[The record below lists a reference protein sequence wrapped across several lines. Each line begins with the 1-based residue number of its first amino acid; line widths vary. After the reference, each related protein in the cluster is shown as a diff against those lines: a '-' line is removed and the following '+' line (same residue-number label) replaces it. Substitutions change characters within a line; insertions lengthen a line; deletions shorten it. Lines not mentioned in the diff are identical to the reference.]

1 MMPID
6 YHRLVEGMSEATRL
20 VHAGA
25 AGLSVIDVLLTGLR
39 EATGASG
46 ATFIEFGP
54 EDGRVIVGN
63 GSMTWST
70 GQPVVNEALE
80 REEPGMWWH
89 DTRSLPGRIG
99 ELLPRRGMTG
109 CVGHAVRLDGP
120 SYGSVNLFFSD
131 IDPLSWVLLESPMR
145 VTSVAVAQLYAPP
158 PATVPIGPDE
168 DDRTLFLA
176 VAGHELR
183 TPVTVVK
190 GFAGMLAD
198 RWDALS
204 DGNRRGGIQVI
215 AQRADQLARLVD
227 RMLGASVG
235 DGAAGRLVRV
245 VPFDSL
251 EAIGQA
257 VRVLPVDLRNAV
269 QLDLPVRLPPAYGDP
284 AMVGPILAELVNN
297 AVRHTPVPG
306 AGTGAAPLVPP
317 PAAVEIMAGSD
328 PQTVYLRVCDRGVGI
343 DPAYVERAFERF
355 WRAPDSDPRT
365 GVGLGLYLVRRMV
378 ERQHGWV
385 SLRPREGGGTVAEVR
400 LPRADAVVGS
410 TVPAAATLTR
420 PAAPSP
426 VVGSPA
432 SSAAASADGDAGTA
446 RPDASADSTLQEQI
460 ATAGA

>member
-1 MMPID
+1 MPID
-6 YHRLVEGMSEATRL
+6 YHRLVDGMSEATRM
-20 VHAGA
+20 VQAGA
-25 AGLSVIDVLLTGLR
+25 AGLSVIDLLLTSLR

-63 GSMTWST
+63 GAMTWST

-80 REEPGMWWH
+80 REELGMWWH
-89 DTRSLPGRIG
+89 DTRVLPGRIG

-109 CVGHAVRLDGP
+109 CVGHAVRVDGP
-120 SYGSVNLFFSD
+120 SYGSINLFFSD
-131 IDPLSWVLLESPMR
+131 IDPIGWSLLEDPLR
-145 VTSVAVAQLYAPP
+145 VTSVAVARVYAPP
-158 PATVPIGPDE
+158 PPPEPAGLVD

-183 TPVTVVK
+183 TPVTVIK

-198 RWDALS
+198 RWESLS
-204 DGNRRGGIQVI
+204 EANRRGGIQVI
-215 AQRADQLARLVD
+215 SQRADQLARLVD

-257 VRVLPVDLRNAV
+257 VRVLPADLRAAV

-297 AVRHTPVPG
+297 AVRHT
-306 AGTGAAPLVPP
+306 TGSPTAPLVAPTS
-317 PAAVEIMAGSD
+317 AVEIQAGSD

-410 TVPAAATLTR
+410 TVPR
-420 PAAPSP
+420 VPPG
-426 VVGSPA
+426 VV
-432 SSAAASADGDAGTA
+432 
-446 RPDASADSTLQEQI
+446 ADSALQTQST
-460 ATAGA
+460 AAGA

>member
-1 MMPID
+1 MPID
-6 YHRLVEGMSEATRL
+6 YHRLVDGMSEATRM
-20 VHAGA
+20 VQAGA
-25 AGLSVIDVLLTGLR
+25 AGLSVIDLLLTSLR

-63 GSMTWST
+63 GAMTWST

-80 REEPGMWWH
+80 REELGMWWH
-89 DTRSLPGRIG
+89 DTRVLPGRIG

-109 CVGHAVRLDGP
+109 CVGHAVRVDGP
-120 SYGSVNLFFSD
+120 SYGSINLFFAD
-131 IDPLSWVLLESPMR
+131 IDPIGWSLLETPLR
-145 VTSVAVAQLYAPP
+145 VTSVAVARVYAPP
-158 PATVPIGPDE
+158 PPPEPAGLVD

-183 TPVTVVK
+183 TPVTVIK

-198 RWDALS
+198 RWESLS
-204 DGNRRGGIQVI
+204 EANRRGGIQVI
-215 AQRADQLARLVD
+215 SQRADQLARLVD

-257 VRVLPVDLRNAV
+257 VRVLPADLRAAV

-297 AVRHTPVPG
+297 AVRHT
-306 AGTGAAPLVPP
+306 TGSPTAPLVAPTS
-317 PAAVEIMAGSD
+317 AVEIQAGSD

-410 TVPAAATLTR
+410 TVPR
-420 PAAPSP
+420 VPPG
-426 VVGSPA
+426 VV
-432 SSAAASADGDAGTA
+432 
-446 RPDASADSTLQEQI
+446 ADSALQTQST
-460 ATAGA
+460 AAGA

>member
-1 MMPID
+1 MPID
-6 YHRLVEGMSEATRL
+6 YHRLVDGMSEATRM
-20 VHAGA
+20 VQAGA
-25 AGLSVIDVLLTGLR
+25 AGLSVIDLLLTSLR

-63 GSMTWST
+63 GAMTWST

-80 REEPGMWWH
+80 REELGMWWH
-89 DTRSLPGRIG
+89 DTRVLPGRIG

-109 CVGHAVRLDGP
+109 CVGHAVRVDGP
-120 SYGSVNLFFSD
+120 SYGSINLFFSD
-131 IDPLSWVLLESPMR
+131 IDPIGWSLLEDPLR
-145 VTSVAVAQLYAPP
+145 VTSVAVARVYAPP
-158 PATVPIGPDE
+158 PPPEPAGLVD

-183 TPVTVVK
+183 TPVTVIK

-198 RWDALS
+198 RWESLS
-204 DGNRRGGIQVI
+204 EANRRGGIQVI
-215 AQRADQLARLVD
+215 SQRADQLARLVD

-257 VRVLPVDLRNAV
+257 VRVLPADLRAAV

-297 AVRHTPVPG
+297 AVRHT
-306 AGTGAAPLVPP
+306 TGSPTAPLVAPTS
-317 PAAVEIMAGSD
+317 AVEIQAGSD

-385 SLRPREGGGTVAEVR
+385 SLRQREGGGTVAEVR

-410 TVPAAATLTR
+410 TVPR
-420 PAAPSP
+420 VPPG
-426 VVGSPA
+426 VVSDSA
-432 SSAAASADGDAGTA
+432 LQTQSAAA
-446 RPDASADSTLQEQI
+446 
-460 ATAGA
+460 GA

>member
-1 MMPID
+1 MPID
-6 YHRLVEGMSEATRL
+6 YHRLADGMSEATRL
-20 VHAGA
+20 VQAGA

-63 GSMTWST
+63 GAMTWST

-80 REEPGMWWH
+80 REELGMWWH
-89 DTRSLPGRIG
+89 DTRILPGRIG

-109 CVGHAVRLDGP
+109 CVGHAVRVDGP
-120 SYGSVNLFFSD
+120 SYGSINVFFSD
-131 IDPLSWVLLESPMR
+131 IDPLGWSLLETPMR
-145 VTSVAVAQLYAPP
+145 LTSVAVARVYAPP
-158 PATVPIGPDE
+158 PPPAGPEE

-183 TPVTVVK
+183 TPVTVIK

-198 RWDALS
+198 RWESLS
-204 DGNRRGGIQVI
+204 EANRRGGIQVI
-215 AQRADQLARLVD
+215 SQRADQLARLVD

-257 VRVLPVDLRNAV
+257 VRVLPADLRAAV
-269 QLDLPVRLPPAYGDP
+269 QLDLPIRLPPAYGDP

-297 AVRHTPVPG
+297 AVRHT
-306 AGTGAAPLVPP
+306 AGSPTAPLVAPTS
-317 PAAVEIMAGSD
+317 AVEIQAGSD
-328 PQTVYLRVCDRGVGI
+328 AQTVYLRVCDRGVGI

-410 TVPAAATLTR
+410 TVPLV
-420 PAAPSP
+420 PPG
-426 VVGSPA
+426 VVSD
-432 SSAAASADGDAGTA
+432 SALQAQSA
-446 RPDASADSTLQEQI
+446 R
-460 ATAGA
+460 AGA

>member
-1 MMPID
+1 MPID
-6 YHRLVEGMSEATRL
+6 YHRLVDGMSEATCM
-20 VHAGA
+20 VQAGA
-25 AGLSVIDVLLTGLR
+25 AGLSVIDLLLTSLR

-80 REEPGMWWH
+80 REELGMWWH
-89 DTRSLPGRIG
+89 DTRVLPGRIG

-109 CVGHAVRLDGP
+109 CVGHAVSVDGP
-120 SYGSVNLFFSD
+120 SYGSINLFFAD
-131 IDPLSWVLLESPMR
+131 IDPLGWSLLETPMR
-145 VTSVAVAQLYAPP
+145 VTSAAVARVYAPP
-158 PATVPIGPDE
+158 PPPEPAGPAD

-183 TPVTVVK
+183 TPVTVIK

-198 RWDALS
+198 RWESLS
-204 DGNRRGGIQVI
+204 EANRRGGIQVI
-215 AQRADQLARLVD
+215 SQRADQLARLVD

-235 DGAAGRLVRV
+235 DGSAGRLVRV

-257 VRVLPVDLRNAV
+257 VRVLPADLRTAV

-297 AVRHTPVPG
+297 AVRHT
-306 AGTGAAPLVPP
+306 TGSPTAPLLAPTS
-317 PAAVEIMAGSD
+317 AVEIQAGSD
-328 PQTVYLRVCDRGVGI
+328 TQTVYLRVCDRGVGI

-410 TVPAAATLTR
+410 TAPLVR
-420 PAAPSP
+420 PG
-426 VVGSPA
+426 VVSDSA
-432 SSAAASADGDAGTA
+432 LQTQSAAA
-446 RPDASADSTLQEQI
+446 
-460 ATAGA
+460 GA

>member
-1 MMPID
+1 MPID
-6 YHRLVEGMSEATRL
+6 YHRLVDGMSEATRM
-20 VHAGA
+20 VQAGA
-25 AGLSVIDVLLTGLR
+25 AGLSVIDLLLTSLR

-63 GSMTWST
+63 GAMTWST

-80 REEPGMWWH
+80 REELGMWWH
-89 DTRSLPGRIG
+89 DTRVLPGRIG

-109 CVGHAVRLDGP
+109 CVGHAVRVDGP
-120 SYGSVNLFFSD
+120 SYGSINLFFSD
-131 IDPLSWVLLESPMR
+131 IDPIGWSLLEDPLR
-145 VTSVAVAQLYAPP
+145 VTSVAVARVYAPP
-158 PATVPIGPDE
+158 PPPEPAGLVD

-183 TPVTVVK
+183 TPVTVIK

-198 RWDALS
+198 RWESLS
-204 DGNRRGGIQVI
+204 EANRRGGIQVI
-215 AQRADQLARLVD
+215 SQRADQLARLVD

-257 VRVLPVDLRNAV
+257 VRVLPADLRAAV

-297 AVRHTPVPG
+297 AVRHT
-306 AGTGAAPLVPP
+306 TGSPTAPLVAPTS
-317 PAAVEIMAGSD
+317 AVEIQAGSD

-410 TVPAAATLTR
+410 TVPLV
-420 PAAPSP
+420 PPG
-426 VVGSPA
+426 VVSDSA
-432 SSAAASADGDAGTA
+432 LQTQSAAA
-446 RPDASADSTLQEQI
+446 
-460 ATAGA
+460 GA

>member
-1 MMPID
+1 
-6 YHRLVEGMSEATRL
+6 VA
-20 VHAGA
+20 
-25 AGLSVIDVLLTGLR
+25 
-39 EATGASG
+39 
-46 ATFIEFGP
+46 
-54 EDGRVIVGN
+54 RV
-63 GSMTWST
+63 
-70 GQPVVNEALE
+70 
-80 REEPGMWWH
+80 
-89 DTRSLPGRIG
+89 
-99 ELLPRRGMTG
+99 
-109 CVGHAVRLDGP
+109 
-120 SYGSVNLFFSD
+120 
-131 IDPLSWVLLESPMR
+131 
-145 VTSVAVAQLYAPP
+145 YAPP
-158 PATVPIGPDE
+158 PPPESGGPED

-183 TPVTVVK
+183 TPVTVIK

-198 RWDALS
+198 RWESLS
-204 DGNRRGGIQVI
+204 EANRRGGIQVI
-215 AQRADQLARLVD
+215 SQRADQLARLVD

-257 VRVLPVDLRNAV
+257 VRVLPADLRAAV

-297 AVRHTPVPG
+297 AVRHT
-306 AGTGAAPLVPP
+306 TGSPTAPLVAPTS
-317 PAAVEIMAGSD
+317 AVEIQAGSD
-328 PQTVYLRVCDRGVGI
+328 TQTVYLRVCDRGVGI

-410 TVPAAATLTR
+410 TVPLV
-420 PAAPSP
+420 PPG
-426 VVGSPA
+426 VVSD
-432 SSAAASADGDAGTA
+432 SA
-446 RPDASADSTLQEQI
+446 LQAQS

>member
-1 MMPID
+1 MPID
-6 YHRLVEGMSEATRL
+6 YHRLADGMSEATRL
-20 VHAGA
+20 VQAGA

-63 GSMTWST
+63 GAMTWST

-80 REEPGMWWH
+80 REELGMWWH
-89 DTRSLPGRIG
+89 DTRILPGRIG

-109 CVGHAVRLDGP
+109 CVGHAVRVDGP
-120 SYGSVNLFFSD
+120 SYGSINVFFSD
-131 IDPLSWVLLESPMR
+131 IDPLGWSLLETPMR
-145 VTSVAVAQLYAPP
+145 LTSVAVARVYAPP
-158 PATVPIGPDE
+158 PPPTPAGPEE

-183 TPVTVVK
+183 TPVTVIK

-198 RWDALS
+198 RWESLS
-204 DGNRRGGIQVI
+204 EANRRGGIQVI
-215 AQRADQLARLVD
+215 SQRADQLARLVD

-257 VRVLPVDLRNAV
+257 VRVLPADLRAAV
-269 QLDLPVRLPPAYGDP
+269 QLDLPIRLPPAYGDP

-297 AVRHTPVPG
+297 AVRHT
-306 AGTGAAPLVPP
+306 AGSPTAPLVAPTS
-317 PAAVEIMAGSD
+317 AVEIQAGSD
-328 PQTVYLRVCDRGVGI
+328 AQTVYLRVCDRGVGI

-410 TVPAAATLTR
+410 TVPLV
-420 PAAPSP
+420 PPG
-426 VVGSPA
+426 VVSD
-432 SSAAASADGDAGTA
+432 SALQAQSA
-446 RPDASADSTLQEQI
+446 R
-460 ATAGA
+460 AGA

>member
-1 MMPID
+1 MPID
-6 YHRLVEGMSEATRL
+6 YHRLVDGMSEATRM
-20 VHAGA
+20 VQAGA
-25 AGLSVIDVLLTGLR
+25 AGLSVIDLLLTSLR

-63 GSMTWST
+63 GAMTWST

-80 REEPGMWWH
+80 REELGMWWH
-89 DTRSLPGRIG
+89 DTRVLPGRIG

-109 CVGHAVRLDGP
+109 CVGHAVRVDGP
-120 SYGSVNLFFSD
+120 SYGSINLFFSD
-131 IDPLSWVLLESPMR
+131 IDPIGWSLLEDPLR
-145 VTSVAVAQLYAPP
+145 VTSVAVARVYAPP
-158 PATVPIGPDE
+158 PPPEPAGLVD
-168 DDRTLFLA
+168 DDRTLFRA
-176 VAGHELR
+176 GAGHELR
-183 TPVTVVK
+183 TPVTVIK

-198 RWDALS
+198 RWESLS
-204 DGNRRGGIQVI
+204 EANRRGGIQVI
-215 AQRADQLARLVD
+215 SQRADQLARLVD

-257 VRVLPVDLRNAV
+257 VRVLPADLRAAV

-297 AVRHTPVPG
+297 AVRHT
-306 AGTGAAPLVPP
+306 TGSPTAPLVAPTS
-317 PAAVEIMAGSD
+317 AVEIQAGSD

-410 TVPAAATLTR
+410 TVPR
-420 PAAPSP
+420 VPPG
-426 VVGSPA
+426 VVADSA
-432 SSAAASADGDAGTA
+432 LQTQSAAA
-446 RPDASADSTLQEQI
+446 
-460 ATAGA
+460 GA

>member
-1 MMPID
+1 MPID
-6 YHRLVEGMSEATRL
+6 YHRLVDGMSSATHM
-20 VHAGA
+20 VHEGA
-25 AGLSVIDVLLTGLR
+25 AALSVIDVLLTGLR
-39 EATGASG
+39 EAVGAKG

-63 GSMTWST
+63 GAMSWST
-70 GQPVVNEALE
+70 GQPVVNEVLE
-80 REEPGMWWH
+80 RDNLGMWWH
-89 DTRSLPGRIG
+89 DTRVLPGRIG
-99 ELLPRRGMTG
+99 ELLPARGMPA
-109 CVGHAVRLDGP
+109 CVGHAVRVDGP
-120 SYGSVNLFFSD
+120 SYGSINVFFAEP
-131 IDPLSWVLLESPMR
+131 DPTGYEDLEPALR
-145 VTSVAVAQLYAPP
+145 VISVAVARVYGPPRP
-158 PATVPIGPDE
+158 PAPVGPED

-198 RWDALS
+198 RWESLS
-204 DGNRRGGIQVI
+204 EGNRRAGIQVI

-257 VRVLPVDLRNAV
+257 VRVLPADLRAAV
-269 QLDLPVRLPPAYGDP
+269 QLDLPLRLPPAYGDP
-284 AMVGPILAELVNN
+284 AMVSPILAELVNN
-297 AVRHTPVPG
+297 ALRHTPG
-306 AGTGAAPLVPP
+306 AGTPGAPLVEC
-317 PAAVEIMAGSD
+317 PAMVEIQAGSD
-328 PQTVYLRVCDRGVGI
+328 AQTVFLRVLDRGVGI

-385 SLRPREGGGTVAEVR
+385 SMRPREDGGTVAEVR
-400 LPRADAVVGS
+400 LPRADAVVAS
-410 TVPAAATLTR
+410 TIL
-420 PAAPSP
+420 APGAP
-426 VVGSPA
+426 E
-432 SSAAASADGDAGTA
+432 SSALQGQSA
-446 RPDASADSTLQEQI
+446 P
-460 ATAGA
+460 AGA

>member
-1 MMPID
+1 MPID
-6 YHRLVEGMSEATRL
+6 YHRLVDGMSEATRL
-20 VHAGA
+20 VQAGA
-25 AGLSVIDVLLTGLR
+25 AGLSVIDLLLTSLR

-63 GSMTWST
+63 GAMTWST

-80 REEPGMWWH
+80 REELGMWWH
-89 DTRSLPGRIG
+89 DTRVLPGRIG

-109 CVGHAVRLDGP
+109 CVGHAVRVDGP
-120 SYGSVNLFFSD
+120 SYGSINLFFSD
-131 IDPLSWVLLESPMR
+131 IAPIGWSLLEDPLR
-145 VTSVAVAQLYAPP
+145 VTSVAVARVYAPP
-158 PATVPIGPDE
+158 PPPEPAGLVD

-183 TPVTVVK
+183 TPVTVIK

-198 RWDALS
+198 RWESLS
-204 DGNRRGGIQVI
+204 EANRRGGIQVI
-215 AQRADQLARLVD
+215 SQRADQLARLVD

-257 VRVLPVDLRNAV
+257 VRVLPADLRAAV

-297 AVRHTPVPG
+297 AVRHT
-306 AGTGAAPLVPP
+306 TGSPTAPLVAPTS
-317 PAAVEIMAGSD
+317 AVEIQAGSD

-410 TVPAAATLTR
+410 TVPR
-420 PAAPSP
+420 VPPG
-426 VVGSPA
+426 VVSDSA
-432 SSAAASADGDAGTA
+432 LQTQSAAA
-446 RPDASADSTLQEQI
+446 
-460 ATAGA
+460 GA

>member
-1 MMPID
+1 MPID
-6 YHRLVEGMSEATRL
+6 YHRLVDGMSEATRM
-20 VHAGA
+20 VQAGA
-25 AGLSVIDVLLTGLR
+25 AGLSVIDLLLTSLR

-63 GSMTWST
+63 GAMTWST

-80 REEPGMWWH
+80 REELGMWWH
-89 DTRSLPGRIG
+89 DTRVLPGRIG

-109 CVGHAVRLDGP
+109 CVGHAVRVDGP
-120 SYGSVNLFFSD
+120 SYGSINLFFSD
-131 IDPLSWVLLESPMR
+131 IDPIGWSLLEDPLR
-145 VTSVAVAQLYAPP
+145 VTSVAVARVYAPP
-158 PATVPIGPDE
+158 PPPEPAGLVD

-183 TPVTVVK
+183 TPVTVIK

-198 RWDALS
+198 RWESLS
-204 DGNRRGGIQVI
+204 EANRRGGIQVI
-215 AQRADQLARLVD
+215 SQRADQLARLVD

-257 VRVLPVDLRNAV
+257 VRVLPADLRAAV

-297 AVRHTPVPG
+297 AVRHT
-306 AGTGAAPLVPP
+306 TGSPTAPLVAPTS
-317 PAAVEIMAGSD
+317 AVEIQAGSD

-410 TVPAAATLTR
+410 TVPR
-420 PAAPSP
+420 VPPG
-426 VVGSPA
+426 VVSDSA
-432 SSAAASADGDAGTA
+432 LQTQSAAA
-446 RPDASADSTLQEQI
+446 
-460 ATAGA
+460 GA

>member
-1 MMPID
+1 MPID
-6 YHRLVEGMSEATRL
+6 YHRLVDGMSEATRM
-20 VHAGA
+20 VNAGA

-39 EATGASG
+39 DATGATG

-63 GSMTWST
+63 GAMTWST

-80 REEPGMWWH
+80 REELGMWWH
-89 DTRSLPGRIG
+89 DTRVLPGRIG

-109 CVGHAVRLDGP
+109 CVGHAVRVDGP
-120 SYGSVNLFFSD
+120 SYGSINLFFSE
-131 IDPLSWVLLESPMR
+131 IDPLGWALLEPAMR
-145 VTSVAVAQLYAPP
+145 VTSVAVARVYAPP
-158 PATVPIGPDE
+158 PPATPAGPEE

-183 TPVTVVK
+183 TPVTVIK

-198 RWDALS
+198 RWESLS
-204 DGNRRGGIQVI
+204 EGNRRGGVQVI
-215 AQRADQLARLVD
+215 SQRADQLARLVD

-235 DGAAGRLVRV
+235 DGAVGRLVRV

-251 EAIGQA
+251 DAIGQA
-257 VRVLPVDLRNAV
+257 VRVLPADLRAAV

-297 AVRHTPVPG
+297 AVRHTPGPG
-306 AGTGAAPLVPP
+306 AGTAAAQLELPA
-317 PAAVEIMAGSD
+317 AAVEIQAGAD
-328 PQTVYLRVCDRGVGI
+328 AQTVYLRVCDRGLGI

-410 TVPAAATLTR
+410 TPPVP
-420 PAAPSP
+420 PP
-426 VVGSPA
+426 
-432 SSAAASADGDAGTA
+432 A
-446 RPDASADSTLQEQI
+446 RPSASADSALQEQS
-460 ATAGA
+460 APAGA

>member
-1 MMPID
+1 MPID
-6 YHRLVEGMSEATRL
+6 YQRLVDGMSAATQM
-20 VHAGA
+20 VNDGA

-39 EATGASG
+39 DATGANG

-63 GSMTWST
+63 GAMSWST

-80 REEPGMWWH
+80 RDALGMWWH
-89 DTRSLPGRIG
+89 DTRVLPGRIG
-99 ELLPRRGMTG
+99 ELLPARGMPG
-109 CVGHAVRLDGP
+109 CVGHCVRVDGP
-120 SYGSVNLFFSD
+120 SFGSINLFFPE
-131 IDPLSWVLLESPMR
+131 IDPLGWALLEPAMR
-145 VTSVAVAQLYAPP
+145 VTSVAVARVYAPP
-158 PATVPIGPDE
+158 PAPTPVGPEE

-198 RWDALS
+198 RWESLS
-204 DGNRRGGIQVI
+204 EVNRRAGIQVI

-251 EAIGQA
+251 EAVGQA
-257 VRVLPVDLRNAV
+257 VRMLPADLRGAV

-284 AMVGPILAELVNN
+284 AMVSPILAELVNN

-306 AGTGAAPLVPP
+306 AGNGTAPIVAP
-317 PAAVEIMAGSD
+317 PAAVEIQAGSD

-365 GVGLGLYLVRRMV
+365 GVGLGLYLVRRMI

-400 LPRADAVVGS
+400 LPRADAVV
-410 TVPAAATLTR
+410 
-420 PAAPSP
+420 
-426 VVGSPA
+426 A
-432 SSAAASADGDAGTA
+432 SSASGLARAAAAS
-446 RPDASADSTLQEQI
+446 SALQGQS
-460 ATAGA
+460 ATPGA

>member
-1 MMPID
+1 MPID
-6 YHRLVEGMSEATRL
+6 YHRLVDGMSEATCL
-20 VHAGA
+20 VEAGA

-63 GSMTWST
+63 GAMTWST

-80 REEPGMWWH
+80 REELGMWWH
-89 DTRSLPGRIG
+89 DTRILPGRIG

-109 CVGHAVRLDGP
+109 CVGHAVRVDGP
-120 SYGSVNLFFSD
+120 SYGSINLFFSD
-131 IDPLSWVLLESPMR
+131 IDPLGWSLLETPMR
-145 VTSVAVAQLYAPP
+145 LTSFAVARVYAPP
-158 PATVPIGPDE
+158 PPPEPAGPEE

-183 TPVTVVK
+183 TPVTVIK

-198 RWDALS
+198 RWESLS
-204 DGNRRGGIQVI
+204 EANRRGGIQVI
-215 AQRADQLARLVD
+215 SQRADQLARLVD

-257 VRVLPVDLRNAV
+257 VRVLPADLRAAV

-297 AVRHTPVPG
+297 AVRHT
-306 AGTGAAPLVPP
+306 TGSPTAPLVAPTSV
-317 PAAVEIMAGSD
+317 VEIQAGSD
-328 PQTVYLRVCDRGVGI
+328 AQTVYLRVCDRGVGI

-410 TVPAAATLTR
+410 TVPLV
-420 PAAPSP
+420 PPG
-426 VVGSPA
+426 VVPA
-432 SSAAASADGDAGTA
+432 SA
-446 RPDASADSTLQEQI
+446 LQTQS

>member
-1 MMPID
+1 MPID
-6 YHRLVEGMSEATRL
+6 YHRLVDGMSEATRM
-20 VHAGA
+20 VQAGA
-25 AGLSVIDVLLTGLR
+25 AGLSVIDLLLTSLR

-63 GSMTWST
+63 GAMTWST

-80 REEPGMWWH
+80 REELGMWWH
-89 DTRSLPGRIG
+89 DTRVLPGRIG

-109 CVGHAVRLDGP
+109 CVGHAVRVDGP
-120 SYGSVNLFFSD
+120 SYGSINLFFAD
-131 IDPLSWVLLESPMR
+131 IDPIGWSLLEDPLR
-145 VTSVAVAQLYAPP
+145 VTSVAVARVYAPP
-158 PATVPIGPDE
+158 PPPEPAGLVD

-183 TPVTVVK
+183 TPVTVIK

-198 RWDALS
+198 RWESLS
-204 DGNRRGGIQVI
+204 EANRRGGIQVI
-215 AQRADQLARLVD
+215 SQRADQLARLVD

-257 VRVLPVDLRNAV
+257 VRVLPADLRAAV

-297 AVRHTPVPG
+297 AVRHT
-306 AGTGAAPLVPP
+306 TGSPTAPLVAPTS
-317 PAAVEIMAGSD
+317 AVEIQAGSD

-410 TVPAAATLTR
+410 TVPR
-420 PAAPSP
+420 VPPG
-426 VVGSPA
+426 VV
-432 SSAAASADGDAGTA
+432 
-446 RPDASADSTLQEQI
+446 ADSALQTQST
-460 ATAGA
+460 AAGA